1 MVCGARRMTLLQDRR
16 PMAQAPS
23 REAPRY
29 GGRRQLLGNSAVNL
43 VGQLLPMMAALVAI
57 PLLVDGLGTDRFGIL
72 AIAWALVGYLTFL
85 DLGLGRGVTKE
96 VAEAV
101 STGREADVPRTV
113 WAGLA
118 GMTGF
123 AVIGALGFALAAG
136 PLVEGVLNV
145 PPALRDEAR
154 ATFYLLAA
162 SLPFVVTSSGFRG
175 LLEAQMRFGLVNAIR
190 IPMGLLSFLGPV
202 ATLPFSEGTLAP
214 VGALVASRVVAWIAF
229 LVAAMRTT
237 PRLWKDRHFDRT
249 RLGRLLRYGGW
260 VTVSSVVGPLML
272 TFDRFVI
279 GAILTL
285 TAITFYTTPYDAVT
299 RLLFVPA
306 ALMSVAFP
314 IFAGALAR
322 GGAAV
327 ASDVGN
333 TLRYISLVMLP
344 VSITLVAGAPYLLD
358 AWLGGRFPEESSPTM
373 QYLAVGIFL
382 NSLAMVPFA
391 LLQASGRPDLP
402 AKLHLVELP
411 VYFAVLA
418 LCVSSFGVDGAALA
432 WLLRAGVDALL
443 LFVIV
448 SRTVP
453 MAYAT
458 ARGSLIGAS
467 VATMILLLLIQVP
480 SEPRLV
486 IGIVLLLAF
495 VPVAWLKL
503 LAGDERAAV
512 LRRLRS

>member
-1 MVCGARRMTLLQDRR
+1 
-16 PMAQAPS
+16 MAPPTSPPAT
-23 REAPRY
+23 PRY

-43 VGQLLPMMAALVAI
+43 AGQLLPMVAALVAI
-57 PLLVDGLGTDRFGIL
+57 PLLVSGLGTERFGIL

-85 DLGLGRGVTKE
+85 DLGLGRGITKE
-96 VAEAV
+96 VAEV
-101 STGREADVPRTV
+101 MSTGRERDVPRVV
-113 WAGLA
+113 WAGLI
-118 GMTGF
+118 GMTGL
-123 AVIGALGFALAAG
+123 AVIGAAGFAIAVG
-136 PLVEGVLNV
+136 PLVTGVLNV
-145 PPALRDEAR
+145 PEDLRGEAR
-154 ATFYLLAA
+154 TAFYLLAA
-162 SLPFVVTSSGFRG
+162 SLPFVVTSTGFRG

-202 ATLPFSEGTLAP
+202 AALPLSDGIVAP
-214 VGALVASRVVAWIAF
+214 VAALVASRLLAWLAF
-229 LVAAMRTT
+229 LVAATRTT
-237 PRLWKDRHFDRT
+237 PRLWKDRHFDRAQ
-249 RLGRLLRYGGW
+249 LGRLLRYGGW

-279 GAILTL
+279 GALLSL

-322 GGAAV
+322 SAVEAAGDV
-327 ASDVGN
+327 AN
-333 TLRYISLVMLP
+333 ALRYISLVMLP
-344 VSITLVAGAPYLLD
+344 ISGVLVAGAPYLLD
-358 AWLGGRFPEESSPTM
+358 AWLGGRFPEESTVTM
-373 QYLAVGIFL
+373 QVLAIGIFL

-418 LCVSSFGVDGAALA
+418 VCVTNFGVDGAAIA
-432 WLLRAGVDALL
+432 WLLRAWSDAIL

-453 MAYAT
+453 TAFTT

-467 VATMILLLLIQVP
+467 VVTMILLLLIQVP
-480 SEPRLV
+480 SEPRLA
-486 IGIVLLLAF
+486 IGIAMLAAF
-495 VPVAWLKL
+495 VPIAWTRL
-503 LAGDERAAV
+503 LAADERAA
-512 LRRLRS
+512 LARRLRA